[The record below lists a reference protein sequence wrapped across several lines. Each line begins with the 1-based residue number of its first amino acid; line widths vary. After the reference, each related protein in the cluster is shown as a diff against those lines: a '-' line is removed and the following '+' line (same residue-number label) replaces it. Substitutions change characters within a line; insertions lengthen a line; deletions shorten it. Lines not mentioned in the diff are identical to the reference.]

1 MVQEEQ
7 PFSCGELR
15 DDLTEA
21 FIKAY
26 PDLSADRAAH
36 MARNLAQVITGVIDI
51 GEKLDN
57 GSDITHMDIANT
69 FVYWCV
75 ANTYLED
82 IHADKESHPAR
93 EEADDGIKHP
103 RPTGQEMRKLLNGFV
118 ARAADMLIG
127 MEVLAR
133 DQELY
138 DAFIRGSVGLFAS
151 SWERDRD
158 KLKY

>member
-1 MVQEEQ
+1 MVPEEQ

-26 PDLSADRAAH
+26 PDLSAERASH

-57 GSDITHMDIANT
+57 GSDITHMDVANT

-75 ANTYLED
+75 ANTYLEE
-82 IHADKESHPAR
+82 IHAEKESRPAG
-93 EEADDGIKHP
+93 EEEDDGNKQP
-103 RPTGQEMRKLLNGFV
+103 RPTGPEMRKLLDGFV
-118 ARAADMLIG
+118 ARAADMLLG

-133 DQELY
+133 NQELY
-138 DAFIRGSVGLFAS
+138 EAFVRGSVGLFAS
-151 SWERDRD
+151 SWERDRE
-158 KLKY
+158 KLEY

>member
-1 MVQEEQ
+1 MVEEEQ
-7 PFSCGELR
+7 PFNRGELR

-21 FIKAY
+21 FARAY
-26 PDLSADRAAH
+26 PDMSAERAAH

-57 GSDITHMDIANT
+57 GSEITHMDIANT

-82 IHADKESHPAR
+82 IHESSESQPAR
-93 EEADDGIKHP
+93 GEGENGSKHP
-103 RPTGQEMRKLLNGFV
+103 RPDDQEMRKLLNGFV
-118 ARAADMLIG
+118 ARAADMFIG

-133 DQELY
+133 NQELY
-138 DAFIRGSVGLFAS
+138 DAFVRGSVGLFAS

-158 KLKY
+158 KLEY